1 MTLPSGTSTISY
13 ALAYSTVAGMPILL
27 ALLCCTRV
35 KKTAGSLL
43 PWATVPALLVAIFC
57 PLDEFVDVPW
67 FFMGGRMGLDE
78 TGRIFL
84 VLSAFIWLL
93 AAFSAN
99 RRLRVD
105 HKHSRFNGFFLT
117 AMAGNFGLILA
128 QGMLGYY
135 LFFALMS
142 FSTYGLVAHTQ
153 TEESR
158 KAGRIYLR
166 LVMIGEVA
174 LFIALVIMARSLP
187 NLFIGEIGH
196 APQPMTLL
204 LLFIGFGVK
213 IGALPFHSWMPLTYQ
228 ATPIPAATALAG
240 AMVNAG
246 LLGWLRFLPLGHI
259 SCPREGLLFV
269 LAGAIAAFYGV
280 IIGLGHKKP
289 GAILACSSIS
299 QMGLMTVIFGLGLL
313 TYEAGEQAASILII
327 YAVHH
332 SLAKSCLFLGY
343 DSLESRTRRP
353 SNLQLAMLLIAALA
367 LTGLPLTSG
376 AIAKTGFKELAH
388 FIGEPWLG
396 LSQWFLPLSAAATTM
411 LVVHFIHVLYRT
423 KNKHHSSASS
433 SLLPFAASFLVVISA
448 LWLWPAAR
456 VYANHSLAGLKI
468 WQSLWPVVLG
478 FLLFSVWHRLRAKA
492 KGHED
497 APTPDNK
504 KLRKGLSNVP
514 HQPLFPLVHNWAYH
528 HMHSLFPAVVLQ
540 LRKTEKIMG
549 RWTIVGLSYL
559 LLCLIV
565 LFLLD

>member
-1 MTLPSGTSTISY
+1 MTIPTNTFTIIY
-13 ALAYSTVAGMPILL
+13 ALIYSSVAGIPLLL
-27 ALLCCTRV
+27 ALLCCTSM
-35 KKTAGSLL
+35 KKIAGSLL
-43 PWATVPALLVAIFC
+43 PWATVPALLIAVLS
-57 PLDEFVDVPW
+57 PLHMFVDVPW

-84 VLSAFIWLL
+84 MLSGFIWLL

-105 HKHSRFNGFFLT
+105 QKQHRFNGFFLT

-153 TEESR
+153 SEESR
-158 KAGRIYLR
+158 KAGRIYLL

-174 LFIALVIMARSLP
+174 LFIALVLMAHSLP
-187 NLFIGEIGH
+187 NLFIGDIGH
-196 APQPMTLL
+196 VPQPITLL

-213 IGALPFHSWMPLTYQ
+213 IGALPFHSWMPLAYQ

-259 SCPREGLLFV
+259 ACPRESLLFI

-299 QMGLMTVIFGLGLL
+299 QMGLMTVIFGLGLSSL
-313 TYEAGEQAASILII
+313 DAGEQAASILVI

-343 DSLESRTRRP
+343 DTLESKMAQP
-353 SNLQLAMLLIAALA
+353 SNRQLAMLLFPALA
-367 LTGLPLTSG
+367 LAGLPLTSG
-376 AIAKTGFKELAH
+376 SIAKIGFKELTSS
-388 FIGEPWLG
+388 IGDPWLG
-396 LSQWFLPLSAAATTM
+396 LSMWFLPLTATGTTM
-411 LVVHFIHVLYRT
+411 LVLHFTNVLYRT
-423 KNKHHSSASS
+423 KNKHHSSAAPSS
-433 SLLPFAASFLVVISA
+433 LPFAASLLAVISA
-448 LWLWPAAR
+448 LWIWPTAR
-456 VYANHSLAGLKI
+456 IYASHCLTGAKA
-468 WQSLWPVVLG
+468 WQSLWPVILG
-478 FLLFSVWHRLRAKA
+478 FLLFFGWNRLRKEN
-492 KGHED
+492 HSD

-504 KLRKGLSNVP
+504 EPSTEKNNVPQQSLLPQADTWVHHHPRSYFSAVLLHLRKS
-514 HQPLFPLVHNWAYH
+514 
-528 HMHSLFPAVVLQ
+528 
-540 LRKTEKIMG
+540 EKILG

-559 LLCLIV
+559 ILCLI
-565 LFLLD
+565 LLILLG